1 MEPPE
6 TAEIA
11 KQTKTFSLRPL
22 RSPRFLL
29 MKANGSVY
37 VAIVFA
43 LLVGY
48 FGYQWWLNPARAV
61 KHRLGEVAA
70 ALSVPE
76 SETDIARIARLARLR
91 GYLAEEVRI
100 RAGAEEIAPRAAAVA
115 VAAGWKPPPG
125 SGDVHFADVQVFIE
139 SDTTA
144 HAYLAV
150 ELTRIDRPT
159 GQPTVDS
166 RDASVGLAR
175 RNGEWVIT
183 TAESKEIP
191 TRP

>member
-1 MEPPE
+1 MRR
-6 TAEIA
+6 
-11 KQTKTFSLRPL
+11 K
-22 RSPRFLL
+22 
-29 MKANGSVY
+29 NGSVY

-48 FGYQWWLNPARAV
+48 FGYQWWFNPSRMV

-91 GYLAEEVRI
+91 GYLADDVRL
-100 RAGAEEIAPRAAAVA
+100 RAGAEEIASRDTAVA

-139 SDTTA
+139 SETTA

-150 ELTRIDRPT
+150 ELTSLDRES
-159 GQPTVDS
+159 GHATVDA
-166 RDASVGLAR
+166 RDASVSLAKQH
-175 RNGEWVIT
+175 GAWVIT
-183 TAESKEIP
+183 AAESKQP
-191 TRP
+191 PAAR

>member
-1 MEPPE
+1 M
-6 TAEIA
+6 
-11 KQTKTFSLRPL
+11 KT
-22 RSPRFLL
+22 
-29 MKANGSVY
+29 NGSVY
-37 VAIVFA
+37 VGVVFA
-43 LLVGY
+43 ALFAY
-48 FGYQWWLNPARAV
+48 FGYQWWFNPSRAV

-91 GYLAEEVRI
+91 GYLADEVRL
-100 RAGAEEIAPRAAAVA
+100 RAGAEEITSRDTAVA
-115 VAAGWKPPPG
+115 IAAGWKPPPG

-139 SDTTA
+139 SDATA

-166 RDASVGLAR
+166 LDASVGLAR

-183 TAESKEIP
+183 AAESKQP
-191 TRP
+191 PAAR